1 MAFLALGCSTRFMS
15 EREPSMKNEEF
26 RKWWNQWVATLSRLR
41 GTAPKPSAS
50 VHDMQT
56 GQKLFIQ
63 SRKVRSDWLSYI
75 A

>member
-1 MAFLALGCSTRFMS
+1 
-15 EREPSMKNEEF
+15 MKNEEF

-56 GQKLFIQ
+56 GQTLFIQ